1 MKAFFSLL
9 LASLF
14 IPDLAL
20 ASENAARIDLT
31 SHWVGIT
38 ALIFFVV
45 AYLFVMAE
53 EFIHLRKSK
62 PVILAAGI
70 IWALIAWYYQSQ
82 GIPHA
87 VEAAFKD
94 NLEEYAELLLFLI
107 VAMTYI
113 IAMEERQVFEALR
126 TWLIRKGLSYRALFW
141 TTGLLAFFISPIADN
156 MTTALLMGA
165 VVMAVGG
172 SNQKFVLLSCVNLVV
187 AANAGGTFSPF
198 GDITTLMVWQK
209 NIMASNGPVT
219 FWTFFSLFIP
229 ALVNWLVPATIMSFA
244 VPNEKPKGSSIQ
256 LPLRRGALVII
267 GLFFITI
274 AMAVLAH
281 SLLQLPP
288 VIGMLSG
295 LGLLQLYAYKL
306 KISGEKSQRP
316 KTAMNDF
323 NNPVPYDI
331 YSKVARAEWD
341 TLFFFYGVIICVGGL
356 GFLGYLTLVSQT
368 IYGGWGPTNANIAI
382 GLISALVDNI
392 PVMFAVLSM
401 MPDMSTGQWML
412 VTMTAGV
419 GGSLLSI
426 GSAAGVALM
435 GQARGSYTFFGHL
448 RWSPAVAL
456 GYVASIAV
464 HMLINKHMF

>member
-9 LASLF
+9 MASLF
-14 IPDLAL
+14 IPGLAI
-20 ASENAARIDLT
+20 ASEQSSRIDLT
-31 SHWVGIT
+31 GHWVGIT

-82 GIPHA
+82 GIPHE
-87 VEAAFKD
+87 VESAFKH

-172 SNQKFVLLSCVNLVV
+172 SNQKFVLLSCINLVV

-229 ALVNWLVPATIMSFA
+229 ALVNWLVPAAIMSFA
-244 VPNEKPKGSSIQ
+244 VPDEKPKGNSIQ

-295 LGLLQLYAYKL
+295 LGLLQLYAFRL
-306 KISGEKSQRP
+306 KISGEKSQLP
-316 KTAMNDF
+316 KTAANDF
-323 NNPVPYDI
+323 SNPVPYDI

-356 GFLGYLTLVSQT
+356 GFLGYLTMVSQT
-368 IYGGWGPTNANIAI
+368 IYGGWGATNANIAI
-382 GLISALVDNI
+382 GLISAVVDNI

-412 VTMTAGV
+412 VTLTAGV

-435 GQARGSYTFFGHL
+435 GQARDSYTFFGHL
-448 RWSPAVAL
+448 KWTPAVAL
-456 GYVASIAV
+456 GYAASIAV
-464 HMLINKHMF
+464 HMLVNQHMF